1 MNYYIVNNASRAAA
15 YGIGTYVKQL
25 ITVLQALSEYPIYL
39 IELYAEDKDFT
50 VFTDEL
56 GITHYRV
63 PALPSQM
70 ESETYCRTVGYLLA
84 PYIGTTK

>member
-70 ESETYCRTVGYLLA
+70 GAKRIAVRLGICLHL
-84 PYIGTTK
+84 I